1 MPLKAAMLLFFL
13 CISLSSCAVL
23 IKPDVINQA
32 VLMPMAP
39 PVGPSRRVVQ
49 QITALWPDRKE
60 TLLCVLELDKQRIA
74 MAGLTNDGVS
84 LFNLTYDSKTTV
96 LDKSPLLPD
105 SVAPEFIISDL
116 QLVYWP
122 VAVLQKNLHGSSW
135 RLEVDSNHRRL
146 YYQGN
151 KVVEV
156 NYLLPDPVWAKS
168 VELINYRYNYRLQIK
183 TISYE
188 TLSE

>member
-1 MPLKAAMLLFFL
+1 MPLREVMLLFSL
-13 CISLSSCAVL
+13 CTLLTACAVL
-23 IKPDVINQA
+23 NKPDVIRQQ

-39 PVGPSRRVVQ
+39 PTGPSRRVVQ

-74 MAGLTNDGVS
+74 MAGLTNDGLS
-84 LFNLTYDSKTTV
+84 LFNLTYDGKTMV
-96 LDKSPLLPD
+96 SDKSPLLPD
-105 SVAPEFIISDL
+105 SVAPEFIITDL

-122 VAVLQKNLHGSSW
+122 VAVLQKSLHASSW
-135 RLEVDSNHRRL
+135 RLEVDKNHRRL

-151 KVVEV
+151 KTVEV
-156 NYLLPDPVWAKS
+156 NYLVPDAVWAKS

-188 TLSE
+188 DLSE